1 MRLIAALILVLFV
14 NTLQAQKRDLDFYIT
29 KAKEFSPLINQ
40 AQNENKIVGLDMEQI
55 KSILSKP
62 EINVDASVLFAP
74 IISHDNNT
82 YKFEAISN
90 GATNYAGYDMALT
103 DGGQYQAVVSLKQP
117 LFTGSSLKTYS
128 YKADIA
134 RQLNDNRISLT
145 SHELEK
151 VISHQFILCLKAK
164 KSADISLEL
173 LKEFE
178 DRILVMQ
185 KLVESAIFKVS
196 DLMLMQIELDNYKL
210 DYETYRSDFRN
221 NVSDLNALCGINDTS
236 MVELQELDLQLS
248 SNNNN
253 SSSFLTSYRLDSLNI
268 NADQSITDL
277 KYKPQVNLFANAGL
291 NAVYLPAFNRFG
303 LSTGLTFSWNIF
315 DGYLQK
321 IQKQKTGINLL
332 TLDFEKHNFITQ
344 QDIYKKSVLNQLAF
358 VDKKI
363 LLVDN
368 QMAKYD
374 QLLKAYR
381 SQLSK
386 GDISVMDFKNTER
399 DFVSKKME
407 RAMLDLE
414 KQALIISFNYWN
426 Y

>member
-1 MRLIAALILVLFV
+1 MRLITALILVLIV
-14 NTLQAQKRDLDFYIT
+14 NTLQAQKYDLDFYIT
-29 KAKEFSPLINQ
+29 KAKAFSPLINQ
-40 AQNENKIVGLDMEQI
+40 AQNENKIVGLNLELI

-62 EINVDASVLFAP
+62 EINIDANVLFAP

-82 YKFEAISN
+82 YKFEVVSN
-90 GATNYAGYDMALT
+90 GATNYAGYDLAISN
-103 DGGQYQAVVSLKQP
+103 GGQYQSVVSLKQP
-117 LFTGSSLKTYS
+117 LFSSSSLKTYS

-134 RQLNDNRISLT
+134 RQLNDNRILLT

-221 NVSDLNALCGINDTS
+221 NVSDLNVLCGIKDTT

-248 SNNNN
+248 SSNNN

-277 KYKPQVNLFANAGL
+277 KYKPQINLFANAGL

-303 LSTGLTFSWNIF
+303 ISTGLTFSWNIF
-315 DGYLQK
+315 DGYQQK

-332 TLDFEKHNFITQ
+332 TLDFEKHTFITQ

-358 VDKKI
+358 LEKKI
-363 LLVDN
+363 QLIDN
-368 QMAKYD
+368 QIVKYD

-381 SQLSK
+381 SQLSQ

-407 RAMLDLE
+407 RAMLNLE
-414 KQALIISFNYWN
+414 KQSLIISYNYWN

>member
-1 MRLIAALILVLFV
+1 MRLITALILVLFV

-29 KAKEFSPLINQ
+29 KAKAFSPLINQ
-40 AQNENKIVGLDMEQI
+40 AQNENKIVGLNLEQI

-62 EINVDASVLFAP
+62 EINIDANVLFAP

-82 YKFEAISN
+82 YKFEVVSN
-90 GATNYAGYDMALT
+90 GATNYAGYDLAISN
-103 DGGQYQAVVSLKQP
+103 GGQYQSVVSLKQP
-117 LFTGSSLKTYS
+117 LFTSSSLKTYS

-221 NVSDLNALCGINDTS
+221 NVSDLNVLCGINDTT

-248 SNNNN
+248 SSNNN

-303 LSTGLTFSWNIF
+303 ISTGLTFSWNIF
-315 DGYLQK
+315 DGYQQK

-358 VDKKI
+358 LEKKI
-363 LLVDN
+363 QLIDSQIV
-368 QMAKYD
+368 KYD

-381 SQLSK
+381 SQLSQ

-414 KQALIISFNYWN
+414 KQSLIISYNYWN

>member
-1 MRLIAALILVLFV
+1 MRLITALILVLFV

-29 KAKEFSPLINQ
+29 KAKAYSPLINQ
-40 AQNENKIVGLDMEQI
+40 AQNENKIVGLNLELI

-62 EINVDASVLFAP
+62 EINIDANVLFAP

-82 YKFEAISN
+82 YKFEVVSN
-90 GATNYAGYDMALT
+90 GATNYAGYDLAISN
-103 DGGQYQAVVSLKQP
+103 GGQYQSVVSLKQP
-117 LFTGSSLKTYS
+117 LFTSSSLKTYS

-221 NVSDLNALCGINDTS
+221 NVSDLNVLCGINDTT
-236 MVELQELDLQLS
+236 MVELQELDLHLS
-248 SNNNN
+248 SSNNN

-268 NADQSITDL
+268 NADQTITDL

-303 LSTGLTFSWNIF
+303 ISTGLTFSWNIF
-315 DGYLQK
+315 DGYQHK

-358 VDKKI
+358 LEKKI
-363 LLVDN
+363 QLIDSQIV
-368 QMAKYD
+368 KYD

-381 SQLSK
+381 SQLSQ

-407 RAMLDLE
+407 RAMLGLE
-414 KQALIISFNYWN
+414 KQSLIISYNYWN